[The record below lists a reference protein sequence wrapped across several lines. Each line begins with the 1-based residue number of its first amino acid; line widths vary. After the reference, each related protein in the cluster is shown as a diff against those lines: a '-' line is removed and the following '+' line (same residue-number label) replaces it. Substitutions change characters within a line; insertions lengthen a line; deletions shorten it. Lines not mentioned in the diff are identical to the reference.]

1 MDVEANA
8 QAHLQMTDHNFE
20 AAMRALLVRSRHSM
34 PELYHIMRQLTAAGW
49 LLKHLV
55 GAADGNQNA
64 SFVRPRENLL
74 ASSPGASNLPSAAT
88 PTTDTMARRLRLG
101 GRRMGR

>member
-1 MDVEANA
+1 MVVEANA
-8 QAHLQMTDHNFE
+8 QAHLQMTDHTFE
-20 AAMRALLVRSRHSM
+20 AAMRALLFRSRHSM

-74 ASSPGASNLPSAAT
+74 ASSPGASKLPSAAT
-88 PTTDTMARRLRLG
+88 PTTDTMARCLRLG
-101 GRRMGR
+101 GRRTVR